1 MAPHGLR
8 TSDIPPSAGKL
19 LGQPE
24 HTILAYQFLDD
35 DARRELLERQHCN
48 DAAPGPVLYSSD
60 VPFHLR
66 YVFIGGNSSD
76 SDANSRKLIAK
87 TILVKLPI

>member
-1 MAPHGLR
+1 MAHGLR

-24 HTILAYQFLDD
+24 YTIAYQFDGDL
-35 DARRELLERQHCN
+35 RRESLERQHCN
-48 DAAPGPVLYSSD
+48 DAPGPVLYSSD
-60 VPFHLR
+60 VPFVHLR
-66 YVFIGGNSSD
+66 YVFIGGNSIN
-76 SDANSRKLIAK
+76 SDANSRELIAK